1 VSGYTNGNLDGQISN
16 GDTDAFVSK
25 FNADGTMEWTRLLGT
40 GTYDEARAITTGA
53 DGSIYVSGYKRES
66 SDSGNHDALIS
77 KINSDGDT
85 QWTKLL
91 ATSGDDAANAL
102 VTAADG
108 SIYVSGSTTGSP
120 DGQTNS
126 GGVDAFIIK
135 YSL

>member
-1 VSGYTNGNLDGQISN
+1 
-16 GDTDAFVSK
+16 
-25 FNADGTMEWTRLLGT
+25 MEWTRLLGT
-40 GTYDEARAITTGA
+40 GTYDEATAITAGD
-53 DGSIYVSGYKRES
+53 DGSIYVSGYTRES
-66 SDSGNHDALIS
+66 SDSDNHDAFIT

-108 SIYVSGSTTGSP
+108 SIYVSGYTTGSP

-126 GGVDAFIIK
+126 GGVDAFITK